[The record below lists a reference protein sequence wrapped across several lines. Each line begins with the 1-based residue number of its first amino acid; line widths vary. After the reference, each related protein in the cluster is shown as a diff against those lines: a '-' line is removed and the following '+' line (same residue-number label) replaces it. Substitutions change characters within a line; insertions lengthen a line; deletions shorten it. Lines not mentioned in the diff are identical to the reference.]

1 LVATHVILRASI
13 SAPTACGRRALL
25 GWRSMVAAIM
35 RSGRGIQLKAT
46 PTRLIGYFE
55 GAIADDAIKRALVE
69 CEISDPL
76 THGHVVR
83 IADRPNSRASHP
95 APGVGILIV
104 FNDEVG

>member
-1 LVATHVILRASI
+1 
-13 SAPTACGRRALL
+13 
-25 GWRSMVAAIM
+25 MVAAIM

-83 IADRPNSRASHP
+83 IADRPNSRAS
-95 APGVGILIV
+95 ATLLQEWGLLIV